1 MAHKDYTVVWNGVG
15 DQRYLS
21 TERDT
26 VRVATPLEKR
36 GAVARDMQGIVL
48 AALRTATVPLSAHT
62 LSDIT
67 GFGVK
72 TCRVIMARAVQHGR
86 ALRAG
91 RQREKT
97 RHYQQTWVA
106 VK

>member
-1 MAHKDYTVVWNGVG
+1 MVHKDYTVVWNGVG

-26 VRVATPLEKR
+26 VRVAVPLEKR
-36 GAVARDMQGIVL
+36 GAEARDMQGIVL

-62 LSDIT
+62 LSDMT

-72 TCRVIMARAVQHGR
+72 TCRVIMARHGR

-106 VK
+106 IK